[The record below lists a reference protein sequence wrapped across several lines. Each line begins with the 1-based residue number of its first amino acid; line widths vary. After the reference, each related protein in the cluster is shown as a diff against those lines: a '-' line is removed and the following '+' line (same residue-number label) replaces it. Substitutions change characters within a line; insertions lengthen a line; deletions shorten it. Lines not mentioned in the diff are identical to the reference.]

1 MTAIRQ
7 RHYPFNFQRFIIR
20 LFSMH
25 THRIFWAI
33 IIDIY
38 WQIKWKIIRTNC
50 DHHTI
55 PHHATTNSNSNVSR
69 EREKRGKKNIK
80 CNNVQHD

>member
-50 DHHTI
+50 DHH
-55 PHHATTNSNSNVSR
+55 HDQQQQQCQQR
-69 EREKRGKKNIK
+69 KGKEREKNIK
-80 CNNVQHD
+80 CNNVQPD